1 MNRTNIVAGFSP
13 MSVFINKGVRSEPAS
28 TFLKPAMERPN
39 LHVLTSAHVTR
50 VPKYHHKSKQNIN
63 LHLYIIQNTN
73 EIKRS
78 SYNHL

>member
-1 MNRTNIVAGFSP
+1 

-28 TFLKPAMERPN
+28 VFLKPAMERTN
-39 LHVLTSAHVTR
+39 LHVLTGAHVTR
-50 VPKYHHKSKQNIN
+50 VPNYHYKSKQNIN
-63 LHLYIIQNTN
+63 LHLYVIQNTN